1 MFVPMTPTQYPPLV
15 PTHSRSRSE
24 PGPSPLLSFGNKPTA
39 APIKVS
45 RVHFIR
51 EMEVI
56 DHATHPGVRKRAS
69 APKKMSAECPKCPI
83 FPILPDPLLRFI
95 RLSSIR
101 RDTKRRGMSPLPAP
115 VKNNMHVQICSVAAQ
130 VLILLVS
137 GRAPN
142 G

>member
-1 MFVPMTPTQYPPLV
+1 MFVPMTPTQYPL
-15 PTHSRSRSE
+15 PTLGTHSRSRSRSE

-95 RLSSIR
+95 RLFDATQKGAACHRCPHPSRIKCTYKYVAWQR
-101 RDTKRRGMSPLPAP
+101 RF
-115 VKNNMHVQICSVAAQ
+115 
-130 VLILLVS
+130 
-137 GRAPN
+137 
-142 G
+142 